1 MTEAHMTMHKDMTN
15 YAGIEKRGRRSFF
28 KKETSLPRQ
37 NKHLYEVVCLWEH
50 NIRQMDLMDLLKVEV
65 FF

>member
-37 NKHLYEVVCLWEH
+37 NNHLYEVVCWWEH
-50 NIRQMDLMDLLKVEV
+50 NILQMDLLDPLKVY